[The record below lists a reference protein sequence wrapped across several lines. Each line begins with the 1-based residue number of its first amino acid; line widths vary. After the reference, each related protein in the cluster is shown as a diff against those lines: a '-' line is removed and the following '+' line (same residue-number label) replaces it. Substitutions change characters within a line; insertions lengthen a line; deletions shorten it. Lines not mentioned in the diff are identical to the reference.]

1 MLSHTVFG
9 VDTIVV
15 GVVVSAV
22 TLVRFRCMPPSIL
35 ALLIGMCMSPFL
47 QNRFGFTP
55 EVFLYLMLPPIVLR
69 SGIEFKWSTSRRTWK
84 TALLFAT
91 VGTVMS
97 AAYIFF
103 GCVVSRSASVGSCA
117 RMGSVLSSTDP
128 VAVLSILSNYNV
140 PEKMKSVLENEALT
154 NDGIAAMLTH
164 IITSSWSASDAT
176 VNFVVGILTTVTLGS
191 MVGYLSASTDK
202 PLAILGLALST
213 YATCELMGGSGI
225 LAMFIFGIT
234 HRCRSA
240 ADDLRKIVVPLAEL
254 ADIYCVF
261 ALGTEARNIVGID
274 IYTALNVTLACV
286 IGRIIHVFVLGYG
299 SCQGWYSSHLTFM
312 SFCCS
317 RGALSYAL
325 ARSTETGDGEDV
337 IVTTTVLFVVLVTTF
352 MTTTVGFFVREL
364 F

>member
-1 MLSHTVFG
+1 
-9 VDTIVV
+9 
-15 GVVVSAV
+15 
-22 TLVRFRCMPPSIL
+22 
-35 ALLIGMCMSPFL
+35 
-47 QNRFGFTP
+47 
-55 EVFLYLMLPPIVLR
+55 
-69 SGIEFKWSTSRRTWK
+69 
-84 TALLFAT
+84 
-91 VGTVMS
+91 
-97 AAYIFF
+97 
-103 GCVVSRSASVGSCA
+103 
-117 RMGSVLSSTDP
+117 
-128 VAVLSILSNYNV
+128 
-140 PEKMKSVLENEALT
+140 
-154 NDGIAAMLTH
+154 
-164 IITSSWSASDAT
+164 
-176 VNFVVGILTTVTLGS
+176 
-191 MVGYLSASTDK
+191 
-202 PLAILGLALST
+202 
-213 YATCELMGGSGI
+213 MGGSGI

-274 IYTALNVTLACV
+274 IYMALNVTLACV
-286 IGRIIHVFVLGYG
+286 VGRIIHVFVLGYG

>member
-15 GVVVSAV
+15 GVVVTVV
-22 TLVRFRCMPPSIL
+22 TLLRVRCMPPSIM
-35 ALLIGMCMSPFL
+35 ALIIGMCMSPFL

-55 EVFLYLMLPPIVLR
+55 EAFLYLMLPPIVLR

-103 GCVVSRSASVGSCA
+103 GCIATESADIHSCA
-117 RMGSVLSSTDP
+117 RLGSVLSSTDP

-164 IITSSWSASDAT
+164 IITSTWSASDAT
-176 VNFVVGILTTVTLGS
+176 MNFVVGLMTTATLGS
-191 MVGYLSASTDK
+191 VVGYLSASTDN

-213 YATCELMGGSGI
+213 YAGCELMGGSGI
-225 LAMFIFGIT
+225 LSMFIFGIT

-261 ALGTEARNIVGID
+261 ALGTEARNIVDID
-274 IYTALNVTLACV
+274 VYVAVNVTVACIV
-286 IGRIIHVFVLGYG
+286 GRILHVFILGYS
-299 SCQGWYSSHLTFM
+299 SCQGWYTSHLAFM

-325 ARSTETGDGEDV
+325 ARSSENGDRVDV
-337 IVTTTVLFVVLVTTF
+337 TVGTTVLFVVLVTTF
-352 MTTTVGFFVREL
+352 MTTSVGYFARAFF
-364 F
+364 